1 MSSGERHKACLTLGD
16 AGAFH
21 GDGRPLL
28 LGRHHLSPAESFTN
42 CRLWSCIATN
52 GSSCQFSSASAF
64 THSASLASMPVF
76 LLPAIERLFVHPV
89 FTDEVD
95 YLRTRVPLVQ
105 YRDDL
110 IVCEPAF
117 QNPSFW

>member
-1 MSSGERHKACLTLGD
+1 
-16 AGAFH
+16 
-21 GDGRPLL
+21 
-28 LGRHHLSPAESFTN
+28 
-42 CRLWSCIATN
+42 
-52 GSSCQFSSASAF
+52 
-64 THSASLASMPVF
+64 MPVF